1 MKNIKNMKKLLLLLL
16 AVMLCLTAC
25 QSQQPVP
32 EPVATPEPTPELAQ
46 EDIINYMALTYADAD
61 KIRATYPLEKE
72 IVLPERTF
80 ILDTTVSNA
89 AEKMVY
95 DYFYAVGTGN
105 YDEIISRTVNTNLK
119 QAMKSHQ
126 AAEEDGIFYE
136 QVILRDLE
144 IVPIESFID
153 LPYEFCEEV
162 ATIGGSYKL
171 TEYAVVGARAEIKHN
186 EKSLAMGPQVGDG
199 EVVRYFLVGKTDGD
213 YYLFEIYWDDFLV

>member
-1 MKNIKNMKKLLLLLL
+1 MKFYCEKCAKPFPVKSDAAEGIQICPECGTDCGKFSGELGKGVVINDFLIEKLLSKGGMGEVFL
-16 AVMLCLTAC
+16 ARQISLDR
-25 QSQQPVP
+25 
-32 EPVATPEPTPELAQ
+32 PVALKVLQ
-46 EDIINYMALTYADAD
+46 QKFIDD
-61 KIRATYPLEKE
+61 KEYVDSLFREARAAAKLNHPN
-72 IVLPERTF
+72 IVQ
-80 ILDTTVSNA
+80 A
-89 AEKMVY
+89 
-95 DYFYAVGTGN
+95 YAVG
-105 YDEIISRTVNTNLK
+105 
-119 QAMKSHQ
+119 
-126 AAEEDGIFYE
+126 EEDGIFYE